1 MGEPMLVVWSLAT
14 YAGIGLVVGAAFV
27 LVAAPR
33 ALGHAAAITP
43 GGRAL
48 LFPGAQQ
55 DNLRTQGE
63 QLLHRQLGSADRAVH
78 PLVGQQNRAK
88 HLACLG

>member
-1 MGEPMLVVWSLAT
+1 MGEPLLVVWSLAT

-48 LFPGAQQ
+48 LFPGAVA
-55 DNLRTQGE
+55 
-63 QLLHRQLGSADRAVH
+63 LG
-78 PLVGQQNRAK
+78 PLVLWRWV
-88 HLACLG
+88 LGRWVRGA

>member
-48 LFPGAQQ
+48 LFPGAVA
-55 DNLRTQGE
+55 LW
-63 QLLHRQLGSADRAVH
+63 
-78 PLVGQQNRAK
+78 PLV
-88 HLACLG
+88 LGRWVLWRWVRGA

>member
-33 ALGHAAAITP
+33 ALGHAAAMTP

-48 LFPGAQQ
+48 LFPGAVA
-55 DNLRTQGE
+55 LW
-63 QLLHRQLGSADRAVH
+63 
-78 PLVGQQNRAK
+78 PLVLWRWVLWRWVRGA
-88 HLACLG
+88 